1 MTKDEI
7 DKLVR
12 TLKAA
17 FKAPAFLSSKDDIDV
32 WFNALNMFE
41 FKDIESG
48 VNDYILSESRTPTIH
63 DICERVS
70 LARKNRLRGERVIS
84 KATNTYLC
92 PKCKDTGFILYYKDE
107 NGNVVDKK
115 DGIYEY
121 MKTCGCA
128 SGATNYPKWYKEDHG
143 KA

>member
-17 FKAPAFLSSKDDIDV
+17 FKAPAFLASKDDIDV
-32 WFNALNMFE
+32 WFNALNMYE
-41 FKDIESG
+41 FKDIEAG

-63 DICERVS
+63 DIRERVA
-70 LARKNRLRGERVIS
+70 LARKNRLRSV
-84 KATNTYLC
+84 KAVNVATNSYLC
-92 PKCKDTGFILYYKDE
+92 PKCKDAGFILYYKDE
-107 NGNVVDKK
+107 NGNQVDKK

-128 SGATNYPKWYKEDHG
+128 AGAANYPKWYKEDHG